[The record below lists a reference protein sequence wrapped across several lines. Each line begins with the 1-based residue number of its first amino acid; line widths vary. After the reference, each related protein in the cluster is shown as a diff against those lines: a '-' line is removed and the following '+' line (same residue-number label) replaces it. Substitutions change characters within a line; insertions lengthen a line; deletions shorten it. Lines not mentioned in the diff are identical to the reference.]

1 MKSRQNVLIELVTRR
16 GHHQRVIMVNWSP
29 HADGKLVSV
38 SYDCTVQVW
47 DVSAS
52 DNEEGGGWTGRAV
65 ANFSGHGERLFCGIW
80 SPVDPNVIMSGG
92 EVGNELTSAISNTCI
107 LLELHISF

>member
-1 MKSRQNVLIELVTRR
+1 
-16 GHHQRVIMVNWSP
+16 MVNWSP
-29 HADGKLVSV
+29 HADGMLVSV

-47 DVSAS
+47 SVL
-52 DNEEGGGWTGRAV
+52 GGWVGETWTGKAV

-92 EVGNELTSAISNTCI
+92 EVGKEQY
-107 LLELHISF
+107 ISF

>member
-1 MKSRQNVLIELVTRR
+1 
-16 GHHQRVIMVNWSP
+16 MVNWSP

-52 DNEEGGGWTGRAV
+52 GDKEEGGGWTGKAV

-92 EVGNELTSAISNTCI
+92 EVGNELTYPFRMIAVKPQGHVTKVST
-107 LLELHISF
+107 

>member
-1 MKSRQNVLIELVTRR
+1 
-16 GHHQRVIMVNWSP
+16 MVNWSP

-47 DVSAS
+47 DVSADKEDGS
-52 DNEEGGGWTGRAV
+52 WTGKAV
-65 ANFSGHGERLFCGIW
+65 ANFAGHGERLFCGIW

-92 EVGNELTSAISNTCI
+92 EVGHG
-107 LLELHISF
+107 LLG